1 MAQEGSMELPRVS
14 KSVVDLLPTG
24 CGVAR
29 AAKRLGAAVLITGF
43 MAGAAVTAQAAFA
56 PQDTSSIKAAPLV
69 MQQAGTPATMHAQ
82 HYSHSSH
89 SSHSSHY
96 SHYSSR

>member
-1 MAQEGSMELPRVS
+1 MEFPRAS
-14 KSVVDLLPTG
+14 KSVVDLLPSRGIVTR
-24 CGVAR
+24 VA
-29 AAKRLGAAVLITGF
+29 KQLGGALLITAFTAGATVTAHAAVP
-43 MAGAAVTAQAAFA
+43 

-69 MQQAGTPATMHAQ
+69 MQQVGTPDTMHAQ
-82 HYSHSSH
+82 HWSHSSH

>member
-1 MAQEGSMELPRVS
+1 MQLPRVS

-24 CGVAR
+24 RAVAR
-29 AAKRLGAAVLITGF
+29 VARRLGVGLLITAF
-43 MAGAAVTAQAAFA
+43 TAGAAITAQAAV
-56 PQDTSSIKAAPLV
+56 PQQDPSSSKAAPLV
-69 MQQAGTPATMHAQ
+69 MQQAGTPATMLAQ
-82 HYSHSSH
+82 NHYSH

>member
-1 MAQEGSMELPRVS
+1 LDFPRAS
-14 KSVVDLLPTG
+14 KSVVDLLPSGRTVT
-24 CGVAR
+24 GVAR
-29 AAKRLGAAVLITGF
+29 RLGGALLITAF
-43 MAGAAVTAQAAFA
+43 TAGATVTAQAAVP

-82 HYSHSSH
+82 HWSHSSH

>member
-1 MAQEGSMELPRVS
+1 MELPRAC
-14 KSVVDLLPTG
+14 KSVVDLLPSSPTATR
-24 CGVAR
+24 VAR
-29 AAKRLGAAVLITGF
+29 RLGGALLITAF
-43 MAGAAVTAQAAFA
+43 AAGVTVTAQAAPL
-56 PQDTSSIKAAPLV
+56 PQGTPSIKAAPLV
-69 MQQAGTPATMHAQ
+69 MQQAGAPATMHAQ

>member
-1 MAQEGSMELPRVS
+1 MELPRVS
-14 KSVVDLLPTG
+14 KSVADLLPSG
-24 CGVAR
+24 RFVSRVA
-29 AAKRLGAAVLITGF
+29 KGLGSALLITGF
-43 MAGAAVTAQAAFA
+43 KTGAAVTTQAAV
-56 PQDTSSIKAAPLV
+56 PSQNTSSINAAPLV
-69 MQQAGTPATMHAQ
+69 MQQVGTPATMHAQ

>member
-1 MAQEGSMELPRVS
+1 MELPRVS
-14 KSVVDLLPTG
+14 KSVVDLLPTSHAVG
-24 CGVAR
+24 RVAR
-29 AAKRLGAAVLITGF
+29 RLGAALLITAF
-43 MAGAAVTAQAAFA
+43 TAGAAATAQAAVS
-56 PQDTSSIKAAPLV
+56 PQDTSTIKAAPLV

-89 SSHSSHY
+89 SSHYSHSSHF

>member
-1 MAQEGSMELPRVS
+1 MELPRVT
-14 KSVVDLLPTG
+14 KNVVDLLPSGHT
-24 CGVAR
+24 VAQ
-29 AAKRLGAAVLITGF
+29 AARRLGGALLITAF
-43 MAGAAVTAQAAFA
+43 TAGVAVTAQAAV
-56 PQDTSSIKAAPLV
+56 PPPDSLSMKTAPLV
-69 MQQAGTPATMHAQ
+69 MQQAGAPATMHAQ

>member
-1 MAQEGSMELPRVS
+1 MELPRVS
-14 KSVVDLLPTG
+14 KSVADLLPSG
-24 CGVAR
+24 RIVSRVA
-29 AAKRLGAAVLITGF
+29 KGLGSALLITGF
-43 MAGAAVTAQAAFA
+43 TTGAAVTTQAAV
-56 PQDTSSIKAAPLV
+56 PSQDTSSINAAPLV
-69 MQQAGTPATMHAQ
+69 MQQVGTPATMHAQ

>member
-1 MAQEGSMELPRVS
+1 MELPRVS
-14 KSVVDLLPTG
+14 KSVADLLPSG
-24 CGVAR
+24 RFVSRVA
-29 AAKRLGAAVLITGF
+29 KGLGSALLITGF
-43 MAGAAVTAQAAFA
+43 TTGAAVTTQAAV
-56 PQDTSSIKAAPLV
+56 PSQNTSSINAAPLV
-69 MQQAGTPATMHAQ
+69 MQQVGTPATMHAQ